1 MSSSSDDHT
10 ASLDSVVDQEDVG
23 EEIWTAEP
31 LNRKQTS
38 PSLWGRNVAKK
49 RRDSG
54 LEYLS
59 DKTRKLSKLGV
70 LVLPVAAPRNAMMLL
85 VRKM

>member
-31 LNRKQTS
+31 LKRKQTS

-54 LEYLS
+54 LEYVS
-59 DKTRKLSKLGV
+59 DKTKKVVQARSVGPACGCPKKC
-70 LVLPVAAPRNAMMLL
+70 
-85 VRKM
+85 K